1 MHFTIGLRLR
11 WLPARYIV
19 IIAIAG
25 AQQNSRT
32 HDEQHQ
38 KNAHLLN
45 SLELYAHIEIKQ
57 QNDRAVMVL
66 FQPGEKQKTHPKVRL
81 FLEQNQQFYQPNASC
96 CFLMSSCMPF
106 SASSSIS
113 LHCARVNGFSS
124 AVPCTSINSPAWVIT
139 TFKSV

>member
-11 WLPARYIV
+11 WLPARYID

-57 QNDRAVMVL
+57 QNDRAVMLL

-81 FLEQNQQFYQPNASC
+81 FTE
-96 CFLMSSCMPF
+96 
-106 SASSSIS
+106 
-113 LHCARVNGFSS
+113 
-124 AVPCTSINSPAWVIT
+124 
-139 TFKSV
+139 